1 VSEDRSEIDRA
12 FTDCRSFV
20 CEGLAADMFSAEV
33 VARDALCSLDVSAS
47 LAKLAEACAASDIES
62 IRAEYL
68 RRFINVVTSGCK
80 VGKLGTDIPTSE
92 EDFGIRIGK
101 SSEVQAFSQFLQ
113 GTARDNWKALEGPS
127 FPAQI
132 QDGQNALTWAN
143 QVLKEAGVQYARTLD
158 AFSDKLEKMKPS
170 AEEVSN
176 PAMLTD
182 RATQKLLF
190 GNPNRQDLN
199 PQTQVASDMLVK
211 LKRAKEK
218 GYAVRKELKEAF
230 KRLTSVRGETKT
242 AIMVDWVLDH
252 ILRDKKGTA
261 EALKAQG
268 EQMQQ
273 MIVRTNAEMPKY
285 MTDLLKTMTG
295 TNSPG
300 PAQ

>member
-1 VSEDRSEIDRA
+1 
-12 FTDCRSFV
+12 
-20 CEGLAADMFSAEV
+20 
-33 VARDALCSLDVSAS
+33 
-47 LAKLAEACAASDIES
+47 
-62 IRAEYL
+62 
-68 RRFINVVTSGCK
+68 
-80 VGKLGTDIPTSE
+80 
-92 EDFGIRIGK
+92 
-101 SSEVQAFSQFLQ
+101 
-113 GTARDNWKALEGPS
+113 
-127 FPAQI
+127 
-132 QDGQNALTWAN
+132 
-143 QVLKEAGVQYARTLD
+143 
-158 AFSDKLEKMKPS
+158 MKPS

-182 RATQKLLF
+182 RAMQKLLF

-218 GYAVRKELKEAF
+218 GYAVCKELKEAF

-242 AIMVDWVLDH
+242 VIMVDWVLDH
-252 ILRDKKGTA
+252 ILHDKKDTA

-300 PAQ
+300 PA